1 MRRELLLTL
10 TQSASAP
17 ADSDSDSFSFS
28 DDYVDAMEP
37 LGPFV
42 VDVHP
47 DPVFEPLS
55 ADHQPLYLT
64 QPPLLINVCVALCIL
79 HYMHIVLAVSI
90 SAVLLIPLYSIAC
103 TVRV

>member
-10 TQSASAP
+10 TQSASA
-17 ADSDSDSFSFS
+17 ATDFAS
-28 DDYVDAMEP
+28 DDYADAMEP

-55 ADHQPLYLT
+55 ADRQPLYLMQT
-64 QPPLLINVCVALCIL
+64 QLLIKVC
-79 HYMHIVLAVSI
+79 
-90 SAVLLIPLYSIAC
+90 IA
-103 TVRV
+103 RYLEFER